1 MNTPPRLA
9 FPVLLRRYI
18 LQTAIL
24 TVLTA
29 YLVVCAYELVHN
41 YQNKRQSIQQLA
53 TILTNRA
60 SAENETNTILKQV
73 NHLLDADPN
82 IQSIVFYS
90 NHSPLTNI
98 DQNSTDE
105 AGQDWRHA
113 LFSQTISFNYAVT
126 KPDSDISYSK
136 DRSSTT
142 PDNDNTLIGYINIT
156 LDLNK
161 LRMEWLRHHILLWLI
176 VLTVSLLFAFLA
188 LYRLKNATNDVGTLA
203 KVCDSV
209 LDNYPLKQLVIMQKP
224 SAIAELNS
232 IRLALNHLF
241 SRLHTAESQL
251 SDLADFEEQLR
262 NKSLSLDIQ
271 RSNFQGMITH
281 ELKTSLNAISGSL
294 QLLNPQTLNEEQKDI
309 LAIIRQGSEHLDNT
323 LEQII
328 QLNKIEKGQVGIS
341 ITEFNPLQLLSDLLA
356 DFEFSARQK
365 GLELISRVQ
374 HTDHTVEG
382 DSEKIKQI
390 LSTLIDNAIKFTM
403 TGQVIIESQLD
414 YFSNS
419 IRWQI
424 KVIDTG
430 VGIEAKYIDDIFS
443 PFFQVDPSHT
453 REYAG
458 LGVGLP
464 LIKQIAQLMETSIS
478 VKSEFGLG
486 SEFIVAIPLR
496 NLYQNEHHTLLKDK
510 KVVYIYRQN
519 IGFIVEE
526 LQRFGVSVT
535 CQQYEMLTVEQL
547 MMISVDIVMIA
558 EDVSPEL
565 AIQLARNIR
574 EQETTHRVVLV
585 YCYPLQKSRV
595 LEKYSYS
602 LQAFGVDYCHPATR
616 DTDKLLSLL
625 SQWLI

>member
-1 MNTPPRLA
+1 MNTPQRLA

-161 LRMEWLRHHILLWLI
+161 LRMEWLRHHLLLWLI

-309 LAIIRQGSEHLDNT
+309 LAIIRQGSEHLDHT

-486 SEFIVAIPLR
+486 SEFTVAIPLR

-519 IGFIVEE
+519 IDFIVEE

>member
-1 MNTPPRLA
+1 MNTPQRLA

-126 KPDSDISYSK
+126 KPDFDISYSK

-161 LRMEWLRHHILLWLI
+161 LRMEWLRHHLLLWLI

-309 LAIIRQGSEHLDNT
+309 LAIIRQGSEHLDHT

-458 LGVGLP
+458 LGVGLS

-547 MMISVDIVMIA
+547 LMISVDIVMIA

-585 YCYPLQKSRV
+585 YCYPLQKSRF

>member
-1 MNTPPRLA
+1 MNTPQRLA
-9 FPVLLRRYI
+9 FSVLLRRYI

-161 LRMEWLRHHILLWLI
+161 LRMEWLRHHLLLWLI

-309 LAIIRQGSEHLDNT
+309 LAIIRQGSEHLDHT

-403 TGQVIIESQLD
+403 TGQVIIESQLE

-496 NLYQNEHHTLLKDK
+496 NLYHNEHHTLLKDK

-519 IGFIVEE
+519 IDFIVEE

>member
-161 LRMEWLRHHILLWLI
+161 LRMEWLRHHLLLWLI

-309 LAIIRQGSEHLDNT
+309 LAIIRQGSEHLDHT